1 MLNVMNHAERY
12 WILPTLLVVL
22 SIGPLYG
29 WLAALYAP
37 PAAGLTAPAQT
48 QMEADLDAGPS
59 SFPQRREDAELF
71 DRALVAGLLQSDG
84 KGRIVVAPADL
95 PLRWIYAR
103 GHPDF
108 LTPRGDE
115 PDWLS
120 GPWNDE
126 IRRLHQAL
134 HFSASG
140 RYVRQQIEA
149 FNARRPGFA
158 RIQWRDG
165 HLVWRDRS

>member
-1 MLNVMNHAERY
+1 MLKHH
-12 WILPTLLVVL
+12 WIFPILLVVL
-22 SIGPLYG
+22 SIGSLSS

-37 PAAGLTAPAQT
+37 PVVVSIVPAQI
-48 QMEADLDAGPS
+48 QVEADLDAEPAP
-59 SFPQRREDAELF
+59 FPRRREDAELF
-71 DRALVAGLLQSDG
+71 DRALVAGLLQPDG
-84 KGRIVVAPADL
+84 KEHIAVAPADL
-95 PLRWIYAR
+95 PLRQTYAR
-103 GHPDF
+103 DYPD
-108 LTPRGDE
+108 LLAPRGDE

-120 GPWNDE
+120 GPWSDE

-140 RYVRQQIEA
+140 RYVRQQVEA

-158 RIQWRDG
+158 HIQWRDG